1 MIKIW
6 FLQLINVSL
15 SAQEDDS
22 LLKCLIE
29 LAENVPKVIRPHME
43 TVFPFCLK
51 ASFTSSTFEILHVLF
66 RRSRMHLIF
75 FYKLH
80 MISVDR
86 DGTQFS
92 TTIWNL
98 TYQNVM
104 VIVSIVTVA

>member
-51 ASFTSSTFEILHVLF
+51 ASFTSSTFEISYVLF
-66 RRSRMHLIF
+66 RHSRMHLIF
-75 FYKLH
+75 CF
-80 MISVDR
+80 I
-86 DGTQFS
+86 
-92 TTIWNL
+92 
-98 TYQNVM
+98 
-104 VIVSIVTVA
+104 A